1 MKPLKTLLIEKKST
15 DYLPLDKVSYS
26 MVSVTSDADPI
37 AFVFEST
44 GDIEGIYKDWDFD
57 KEDISSIITEVKQL
71 KANES
76 YVHSTDNS
84 EYEIITKLK

>member
-1 MKPLKTLLIEKKST
+1 MKDLKTILVESKSAE
-15 DYLPLDKVSYS
+15 YLPLDKVSYS
-26 MVSVTSDADPI
+26 MVSVTPNEDPM
-37 AFVFEST
+37 AFVLEST

-57 KEDISSIITEVKQL
+57 KEDISSIMTEVKQL

-76 YVHSTDNS
+76 YVHVTDNS